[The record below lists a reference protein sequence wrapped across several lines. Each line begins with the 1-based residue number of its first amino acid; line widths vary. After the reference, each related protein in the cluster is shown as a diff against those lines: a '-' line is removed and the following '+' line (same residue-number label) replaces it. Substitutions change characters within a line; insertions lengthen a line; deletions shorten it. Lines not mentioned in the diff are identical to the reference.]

1 MCVFQRIFEET
12 ADNRSSS
19 SIHRVLPFSSV
30 QRFHSGGTLFLTEG
44 LGGDSGRSSTARSL
58 ARCFLTLLGAWSLP
72 LARGLRR

>member
-12 ADNRSSS
+12 ADQLSSS

-30 QRFHSGGTLFLTEG
+30 QRFHSGGALFLAEG
-44 LGGDSGRSSTARSL
+44 LGEDAGRSSAARSV
-58 ARCFLTLLGAWSLP
+58 ARCYLIPLGARSLP